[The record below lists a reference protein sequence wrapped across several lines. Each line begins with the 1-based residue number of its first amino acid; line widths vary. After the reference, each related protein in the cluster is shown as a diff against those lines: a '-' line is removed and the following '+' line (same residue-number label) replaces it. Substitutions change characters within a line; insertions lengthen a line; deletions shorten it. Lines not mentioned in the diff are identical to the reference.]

1 MKSQKTHFVAHFLKN
16 IDDLCYAK
24 DLYFS
29 PSTNMYKEKASI
41 FRLLKPVAK
50 MKVSLW
56 YSKFCTLYM

>member
-1 MKSQKTHFVAHFLKN
+1 MKYQKTHIVAHFLKN

-29 PSTNMYKEKASI
+29 TLTNMYEEKANI

-50 MKVSLW
+50 IKVSL
-56 YSKFCTLYM
+56 